1 MELVLHRPVRQAQPR
16 CDLPVGETSRR
27 EAGDLKLRGGE
38 GSPSR
43 NGGGEGRCSGTLA
56 ASGQHAGAWLR
67 GAAVRSGAR
76 PRLHRRRPQQR
87 EALHHTRRRPR
98 SSTQVPEHPPTRGQ
112 RRGRREP
119 ARVDLRRP
127 RQAPVSEGRGSPTHC
142 EPTAAT
148 ACHGRPRPTPRR
160 VAPQSSPGP
169 QQAQPEPRNKEKRPC
184 LHGAFLDRLVVF
196 GSTECAG
203 LGWAPN
209 AEQRGAAD
217 HLVQIRS
224 GRQRW
229 SRELEMCGQTAFA
242 RVDRSAGL
250 SGHRHRGTSGEAG
263 RDQCS
268 T

>member
-67 GAAVRSGAR
+67 RAAVRSGAR

-196 GSTECAG
+196 GSTECITWCRYDPDGSGGPVSWRCAARPRS
-203 LGWAPN
+203 LASIAAQACPVIAIEVPAAKQAETN
-209 AEQRGAAD
+209 ALPETRSSNGTATATAA
-217 HLVQIRS
+217 L
-224 GRQRW
+224 
-229 SRELEMCGQTAFA
+229 
-242 RVDRSAGL
+242 
-250 SGHRHRGTSGEAG
+250 
-263 RDQCS
+263 
-268 T
+268 

>member
-1 MELVLHRPVRQAQPR
+1 MEFVLHRPVRQAQPR

-87 EALHHTRRRPR
+87 EALHHTRRRRR

-127 RQAPVSEGRGSPTHC
+127 RQAPVSEGRPLRRD
-142 EPTAAT
+142 PAALGH
-148 ACHGRPRPTPRR
+148 AQPPIQGRRHRT
-160 VAPQSSPGP
+160 PGP
-169 QQAQPEPRNKEKRPC
+169 SRLPRGGARNLGLCHLRLPPSRP
-184 LHGAFLDRLVVF
+184 LPA
-196 GSTECAG
+196 
-203 LGWAPN
+203 APP
-209 AEQRGAAD
+209 
-217 HLVQIRS
+217 
-224 GRQRW
+224 
-229 SRELEMCGQTAFA
+229 
-242 RVDRSAGL
+242 
-250 SGHRHRGTSGEAG
+250 GH
-263 RDQCS
+263 
-268 T
+268 